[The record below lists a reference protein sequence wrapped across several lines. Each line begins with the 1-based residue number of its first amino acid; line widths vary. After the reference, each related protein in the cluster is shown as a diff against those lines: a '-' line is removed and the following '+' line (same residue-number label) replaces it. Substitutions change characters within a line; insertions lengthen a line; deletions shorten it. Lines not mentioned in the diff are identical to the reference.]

1 MMRMLDA
8 LRERLRKKETV
19 SLSVKVR
26 PQAQGTQLK
35 GMLADGTLKID
46 LAAVPE
52 GGKANDELIRFFV
65 EECEIPRNAIEI
77 VSGQTSRRKVVR
89 ITR

>member
-1 MMRMLDA
+1 MRMLDA